1 MVFTCQVN
9 CLAAS
14 QGGTGGRENSEG
26 RRRKA
31 SREDTTRADLPR
43 GHSSRVASPLFFRG
57 QEVFTLAANWSCSLS
72 GPLASPSRSSLRP
85 GPRLHHL

>member
-31 SREDTTRADLPR
+31 SREDTTRAEAILL
-43 GHSSRVASPLFFRG
+43 SRVAGRNRRVRG
-57 QEVFTLAANWSCSLS
+57 RRREA
-72 GPLASPSRSSLRP
+72 
-85 GPRLHHL
+85 

>member
-31 SREDTTRADLPR
+31 SREDTTRAEANCTFKLP
-43 GHSSRVASPLFFRG
+43 HCAS
-57 QEVFTLAANWSCSLS
+57 C
-72 GPLASPSRSSLRP
+72 
-85 GPRLHHL
+85 

>member
-31 SREDTTRADLPR
+31 SREDTTRAEAYEHGDEE
-43 GHSSRVASPLFFRG
+43 GTTTKS
-57 QEVFTLAANWSCSLS
+57 
-72 GPLASPSRSSLRP
+72 
-85 GPRLHHL
+85 